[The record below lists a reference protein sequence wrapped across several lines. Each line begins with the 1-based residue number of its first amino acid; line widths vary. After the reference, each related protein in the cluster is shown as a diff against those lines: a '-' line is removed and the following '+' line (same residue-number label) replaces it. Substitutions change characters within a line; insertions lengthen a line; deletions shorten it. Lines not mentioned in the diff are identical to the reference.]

1 MTATDPHRVFSFP
14 HPVDEVSA
22 RLVATGVVLQAI
34 LFLATRWDVLLVT
47 LSYGFVARV
56 LAGPTLS
63 PLGRVVTGVVRPRLP
78 IEPREVPGPPKR
90 FAQGIGA
97 VLAGCAAVAAI
108 GFGADALATALL
120 VALVVAASLEAFVG
134 FCLGCWIFRLL
145 MRTGAVPA
153 STCEACDDIWS
164 RSG

>member
-1 MTATDPHRVFSFP
+1 
-14 HPVDEVSA
+14 
-22 RLVATGVVLQAI
+22 
-34 LFLATRWDVLLVT
+34 
-47 LSYGFVARV
+47 
-56 LAGPTLS
+56 
-63 PLGRVVTGVVRPRLP
+63 
-78 IEPREVPGPPKR
+78 
-90 FAQGIGA
+90 

-108 GFGADALATALL
+108 GFGADALATVLL